1 MPRHRINDID
11 LYCEIVGDGPPVV
24 LVHGGWIDHRTWRYV
39 APALAEDHLVVSYDR
54 RGHSRSE
61 RPGRP
66 GSRRLDE
73 DDLAALV
80 ASLGAGPAHLVGNSY
95 GASIALGMATRYP
108 DLTRT
113 IAGHEPPL
121 LDAIEP
127 GRAATVRRAFDRTAA
142 LLREGHLDAGAAHF
156 VEHIAIGPG
165 GWGLVP
171 IDDRRVMVANASTV
185 LEMLDDPRWA
195 TPPEPAWPDVP
206 VLLTAG
212 DASPPWFR
220 DVAGALARGHAVER
234 RLLAGAGHVPHLT
247 HPGEYATALR
257 QFIDRAV
264 VRRPGRGPGRARGLP
279 FVNSWRSAREVRRET
294 TTTGGAVAAD
304 DGGPPQLGSPAS
316 SAASVATA
324 IGRSTLSITAFV
336 ACGSLAGWR

>member
-11 LYCEIVGDGPPVV
+11 LYCETLGEGPPVV
-24 LVHGGWIDHRTWRYV
+24 LVHGSWTDHRTWRDV
-39 APALAEDHLVVSYDR
+39 APALAEDHLVVTYDR

-66 GSRRLDE
+66 GSRRVDE

-80 ASLGAGPAHLVGNSY
+80 ASLGAGPAHLVGSSY

-113 IAGHEPPL
+113 VAGHEPPL

-127 GRAATVRRAFDRTAA
+127 GRAAAVRHRLDRTAA
-142 LLREGHLDAGAAHF
+142 LLREGHLDAAAAHF

-195 TPPEPAWPDVP
+195 APPEPAWPDVP
-206 VLLTAG
+206 VLLTTG

-220 DVAGALARGHAVER
+220 DVAAALAPGHAVER
-234 RLLAGAGHVPHLT
+234 RVLAGAGHVPHLS
-247 HPGEYATALR
+247 HPGDYAAALR
-257 QFIDRAV
+257 RFIGRASTA
-264 VRRPGRGPGRARGLP
+264 PATSTLGRAR
-279 FVNSWRSAREVRRET
+279 
-294 TTTGGAVAAD
+294 
-304 DGGPPQLGSPAS
+304 
-316 SAASVATA
+316 
-324 IGRSTLSITAFV
+324 
-336 ACGSLAGWR
+336 